1 MLTSAVSP
9 LRGLDAVAFLGDD
22 RKKFLEDGE
31 CSGVRIGDIRGE
43 GGTSCCD
50 RLSSARSNSS

>member
-1 MLTSAVSP
+1 MLTSVVSP

-22 RKKFLEDGE
+22 RKNFLEDGE

-50 RLSSARSNSS
+50 RLSS